1 MNQISVMSE
10 RVLEFERVRLL
21 AVAASYDI
29 LGSRRD
35 GAPRSE
41 LIQVTL
47 HYPERRLSSQLSVQ
61 AMR

>member
-10 RVLEFERVRLL
+10 RVLELEGVRL
-21 AVAASYDI
+21 VAAARYEI
-29 LGSRRD
+29 LGPGWD

-41 LIQVTL
+41 LIQVNF
-47 HYPERRLSSQLSVQ
+47 HYPEKRLSSQLSVQ